1 MYRISVKAKQKNK
14 DYSFIDFPGAW
25 SVGYFGPCSKSDLN
39 VFPDSVLEKIN
50 NPDKY
55 INFSEL
61 ALDES
66 RRKVFVK
73 FLKDNGIGNLSS
85 YASFRN
91 DKSKVV
97 IFCKTISQGGVPKF
111 IHFLRPE
118 YSRLFG
124 FEDEP
129 VIINSW
135 SGLGED
141 ARNVISENNYIASAG
156 HFEKNRFGRGVI
168 LFLYTGENEEILKW
182 QKEVLNNAPG
192 RLLEWSRFL
201 EADST
206 KPNNQYASNPS
217 ISRVLQSDLNDDEK
231 QELLNRT
238 IEKYYFGLG
247 NISSSDFR
255 LFKYTISEDD
265 IENYDPKIAGLKI
278 TKVINKKSKFSRS
291 RSIVTDG
298 FTLEE
303 WRDYVLGGSIPPAIS
318 DGLSTE
324 KITELLNGVLKSG
337 PRTSAQPKIKYTG
350 KSTHTLEKMRLTGLS
365 ADVYY
370 SQNEWYE
377 SLSKVRFIEDVK
389 KQKPYNIEAQKKYKN
404 SIENYPLFEEY
415 KAELGGL
422 DLSASLGEE
431 SLKSLL
437 NTTGAWFRQRAK
449 RAGNNAAS
457 NYLKGLFASGADAF
471 TIRQFFN
478 ELQDIDNNFIESLY
492 TDSLGS
498 SGEQI
503 MQDSLTKGLSNSFKY
518 QRTFSVNVSSLN
530 NQKYLLIFDGVIL
543 DKEDKVVMLF
553 EYQGPQHYSF
563 NPAHYK
569 TYEDFQQRLFRD
581 KLKLDFCKKNN
592 IPLFTISHVIN
603 SKEAQGIYLSIAK
616 SGALSSYV
624 PKAVDV
630 SAESNVI
637 DDSNLDWLDEYVD
650 NLVASHFSPIMSMSN
665 ISLLEQKIKRII
677 NDLSK
682 LVMIAIGND
691 DKFSDTSFMQGFSK
705 DTLLDEGH
713 KKVVDSFNKQ
723 FGEKFKLDYQDNV
736 FYLGSTLKPKSSE
749 VSEVSFEKS
758 LNKRYKIKRVK

>member
-1 MYRISVKAKQKNK
+1 MYRISVRAKQKNK
-14 DYSFIDFPGAW
+14 DYSFIDSPGAW
-25 SVGYFGPCSKSDLN
+25 SAGYFGPCSKSDLN
-39 VFPDSVLEKIN
+39 VFPSNVLEKFN

-66 RRKVFVK
+66 RRKVFVD
-73 FLKDNGIGNLSS
+73 FLKDNGIGNVSS
-85 YASFRN
+85 YASFRT

-97 IFCKTISQGGVPKF
+97 IFCYASSGSGVPKF

-124 FEDEP
+124 FENEP
-129 VIINSW
+129 VIINPW
-135 SGLGED
+135 KDLGKE
-141 ARNVISENNYIASAG
+141 ARKVISELNYIPSAG
-156 HFEKNRFGRGVI
+156 NYETNRFGKGII
-168 LFLYTGENEEILKW
+168 LFSYTGENEEILKW
-182 QKEVLNNAPG
+182 QKEALNNAPG

-206 KPNNQYASNPS
+206 KATNKYSSNPV
-217 ISRVLQSDLNDDEK
+217 IVRVLQSDLNDRDK

-247 NISSSDFR
+247 GISSNDFR

-265 IENYDPKIAGLKI
+265 KENYDPEIANLKI
-278 TKVINKKSKFSRS
+278 TKVINKKTKFSRS

-298 FTLEE
+298 FTLDE
-303 WRDYVLGGSIPPAIS
+303 WRDYVLGGKVPPAIS
-318 DGLSTE
+318 DGLSTD
-324 KITELLNGVLKSG
+324 KITELLNGVL
-337 PRTSAQPKIKYTG
+337 RSAQRVIGLPKIKYTG
-350 KSTHTLEKMRLTGLS
+350 DSSHTLEKMRLTGLNP
-365 ADVYY
+365 DVYY
-370 SQNEWYE
+370 SQTEWYV
-377 SLSKVRFIEDVK
+377 SLSKVRLIER

-415 KAELGGL
+415 KSALGGL
-422 DLSASLGEE
+422 DLSTALSEDDK
-431 SLKSLL
+431 KSLL
-437 NTTGAWFRQRAK
+437 NTTGAWFRQRAL

-457 NYLKGLFASGADAF
+457 NYLKNLFASGADAF
-471 TIRQFFN
+471 TIRQFFS

-503 MQDSLTKGLSNSFKY
+503 MQDSLTKGLSNSFTY
-518 QRTFSVNVSSLN
+518 QRTFSVNVSSS
-530 NQKYLLIFDGVIL
+530 NQKNYLLIFDGVIL
-543 DKEDKVVMLF
+543 DKDDKVVMLF

-569 TYEDFQQRLFRD
+569 TYEDFQERLFRD

-616 SGALSSYV
+616 SGALSKYV

-630 SAESNVI
+630 NAESNVI
-637 DDSNLDWLDEYVD
+637 SEGNLDWLDEYVD

-665 ISLLEQKIKRII
+665 ILLLEEKIKKII

-682 LVMIAIGND
+682 LVMIAIMND
-691 DKFSDTSFMQGFSK
+691 DKFSNTSFMQGFSK

-713 KKVVDSFNKQ
+713 KKVIDSFNKQ
-723 FGEKFKLDYQDNV
+723 FGEKFKLDYQSNV
-736 FYLGSTLKPKSSE
+736 FYLGSIIKPKVPE
-749 VSEVSFEKS
+749 VSETSFEKS
-758 LNKRYKIKRVK
+758 FNKRYKIKRIK